1 MATRTM
7 LHERN
12 SHVRVKKLGVKRL
25 TLRSAL
31 SSLGS
36 TVAGFGLPRILGWI
50 AVLLAVAVAG
60 CASLPG
66 GGISKD
72 SPPEAKRVVV
82 TERVNARWELLIKGD
97 VDRAYA
103 FMSTGSQAAYPLNLY
118 KAKIRPGNW
127 RAAKIDSIDCE
138 AELCKVKVVLTYDH
152 RMMKGVQVPLEESWI
167 IEKGTAW
174 YVFQPQ
180 S

>member
-1 MATRTM
+1 
-7 LHERN
+7 
-12 SHVRVKKLGVKRL
+12 L
-25 TLRSAL
+25 TVQNAL
-31 SSLGS
+31 SRLGS
-36 TVAGFGLPRILGWI
+36 TVAGTWLPGISSWV
-50 AVLLAVAVAG
+50 AALLAIAVAG
-60 CASLPG
+60 CASV
-66 GGISKD
+66 GGITKD
-72 SPPEAKRVVV
+72 SPPETKRVVV

-97 VDRAYA
+97 VDQAYT
-103 FMSTGSQAAYPLNLY
+103 FMSTGSQAAFPLKLY
-118 KAKIRPGNW
+118 KAKIKPGSW

-138 AELCKVKVVLTYDH
+138 AELCKVKVILTYDH